1 MSKQLSFKDYISGPS
16 SKPFV
21 LYGAAGSGKS
31 ALLSK
36 VGNNH
41 FHITTLLFVDENIK
55 LLIISPLQTALMSLK
70 EWLAP
75 AVPLLMCRFC
85 GTTPNSTA
93 LGPLLKSI
101 CQQICYCDMLPF
113 EV

>member
-1 MSKQLSFKDYISGPS
+1 MS
-16 SKPFV
+16 PF
-21 LYGAAGSGKS
+21 
-31 ALLSK
+31 
-36 VGNNH
+36 H
-41 FHITTLLFVDENIK
+41 
-55 LLIISPLQTALMSLK
+55 QTALMSLK

-75 AVPLLMCRFC
+75 SVPLLMCRFC

-113 EV
+113 EVRKEKAHRTLSLICVSMTVIAFNSDYNIRLFLRTFLTTQSP

>member
-1 MSKQLSFKDYISGPS
+1 
-16 SKPFV
+16 
-21 LYGAAGSGKS
+21 
-31 ALLSK
+31 
-36 VGNNH
+36 
-41 FHITTLLFVDENIK
+41 
-55 LLIISPLQTALMSLK
+55 MSLK

-113 EV
+113 EVETFLYKTLDLEL

>member
-1 MSKQLSFKDYISGPS
+1 MILNCCHRCYCETHSQEYITGPS

-36 VGNNH
+36 
-41 FHITTLLFVDENIK
+41 
-55 LLIISPLQTALMSLK
+55 TALQSLK
-70 EWLAP
+70 VWLSP
-75 AVPLLMCRFC
+75 AVPLLMCRYC

-101 CQQICYCDMLPF
+101 CQQEQLSKLY
-113 EV
+113 

>member
-1 MSKQLSFKDYISGPS
+1 
-16 SKPFV
+16 
-21 LYGAAGSGKS
+21 
-31 ALLSK
+31 
-36 VGNNH
+36 
-41 FHITTLLFVDENIK
+41 
-55 LLIISPLQTALMSLK
+55 MSLK

>member
-1 MSKQLSFKDYISGPS
+1 MSENVKY
-16 SKPFV
+16 
-21 LYGAAGSGKS
+21 AGC
-31 ALLSK
+31 
-36 VGNNH
+36 
-41 FHITTLLFVDENIK
+41 F
-55 LLIISPLQTALMSLK
+55 LQTALMSLK

-113 EV
+113 EVFRKLQLGKLNVTRLSEHS